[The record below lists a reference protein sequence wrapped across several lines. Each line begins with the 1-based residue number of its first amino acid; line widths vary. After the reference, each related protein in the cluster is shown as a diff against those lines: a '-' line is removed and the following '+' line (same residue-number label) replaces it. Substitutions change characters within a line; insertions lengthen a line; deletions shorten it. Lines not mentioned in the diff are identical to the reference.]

1 MSTDASTSQRREQ
14 ALRMARRRL
23 RWLEIETHRIKAELA
38 RLEANFEDDLA
49 DRLTRRL
56 RRKRLLENGRR
67 PDEPRVDE
75 RHVPFLKPPVIAANA
90 AEPFSEI
97 PAPPN
102 ADPATWAPASIEW
115 SGLAVNESP
124 LGVVAERGR
133 SRRRSQHS
141 RPLVASIAIHVLA
154 LCIMLP
160 WTIATVAQQQAP
172 LLATIGQRSEDVVV
186 ELSEFDAK
194 PADGEPRAAA
204 EPVAFPE
211 PAENL
216 SEKLLG
222 ELLPTE
228 SVAASIAD
236 GVPDRLFTELGDL
249 GNLDLASGA
258 GGAGGKGQGG
268 ELGFTTFF
276 GTKSQ
281 GDRFVF
287 VVDNSSSMKDGR
299 LELALAELV
308 RSVET
313 LGKRQSFYVIFVA
326 DQTYPMYFPDIAPEL
341 VAATPENKKRLG
353 DWLGKVRLAGG
364 KNRELIKAVNMAAA
378 LRPHAVYLLWDGDL
392 RYSEAVRRDV
402 MSHLAGPQPWNF
414 PIHTLGMGALSVE
427 SEQNLAAIAQA
438 RGGIYRRI
446 DVPRP
451 PVR

>member
-1 MSTDASTSQRREQ
+1 
-14 ALRMARRRL
+14 MARRRL

-38 RLEANFEDDLA
+38 RLEAEFEDDLA

-56 RRKRLLENGRR
+56 RRKRPTESEHR
-67 PDEPRVDE
+67 PEDPRVDD
-75 RHVPFLKPPVIAANA
+75 RHVPFVKAPVMATDTF
-90 AEPFSEI
+90 EPFSE
-97 PAPPN
+97 PAAPPT
-102 ADPATWAPASIEW
+102 AEQSTWRPASIEW
-115 SGLAVNESP
+115 NSHAVNESP
-124 LGVVAERGR
+124 FGGISMRGR
-133 SRRRSQHS
+133 PKPRAQQS
-141 RPLVASIAIHVLA
+141 RPLVASLAIHALA

-172 LLATIGQRSEDVVV
+172 LLATMGPRPDESIV
-186 ELSEFDAK
+186 ELSEFDME
-194 PADGEPRAAA
+194 PAETNHDAAA
-204 EPVAFPE
+204 EPVAFAE
-211 PAENL
+211 PAADFKET
-216 SEKLLG
+216 LLKD
-222 ELLPTE
+222 LVPTAVA
-228 SVAASIAD
+228 SVSMATGISD
-236 GVPDRLFTELGDL
+236 GLTTELGDL
-249 GNLDLASGA
+249 GSLDMANGA
-258 GGAGGKGQGG
+258 GGAAGKGRGG

-299 LELALAELV
+299 LESALAELV
-308 RSVET
+308 RSVEA

-326 DQTYPMYFPDIAPEL
+326 DQTYPMFFPDVAPEL
-341 VAATPENKKRLG
+341 VPATPENKKRLSE
-353 DWLGKVRLAGG
+353 WLGKVRLAGG
-364 KNRELIKAVNMAAA
+364 KNRELIKAVDMAAT

-414 PIHTLGMGALSVE
+414 PIHTLGMGALSAD